1 MTVLE
6 ISAPALLRDEKH
18 LCAVLQT
25 AFSPDQ
31 MAAITAPLEPGLIVA
46 GAGSGKTTVMCA
58 RVVWLVGRG
67 LVRPDQVLGL
77 TFSRKAAAELATRVR
92 GALHQLLPAPRP
104 VDQAAG
110 TRLVIA
116 DSRSVQSGQSEDSGE
131 PTVSTYHAYA
141 GGLITEHGLRLGFE
155 PDLRVVS
162 DATRYQ
168 LAARVVG
175 AAAGL
180 QTSLSGHLPTVVQ
193 YLLDLDAQLQDH
205 LVRPEQV
212 RAHARVLRAQL
223 AGEKQL
229 KDVVRV
235 VDTTR
240 SRDDLLGLVAAYRE
254 AKADLGIAEFA
265 DQMARG
271 ARLAIECPE
280 VGQAERE
287 RFRVVLLD
295 EYQDTSVSQ
304 RRMLQGLFSGPGGAG
319 HPVTAVGDPCQAIYG
334 WRGASADNI
343 DAFGAHFPRADGREA
358 RRHQLLV
365 NRRSTPEVLALANT
379 LAGPLYDAHPAAEP
393 LTAPPAAAPGAVRA
407 TLHATVADEVEWVA
421 DEVRRLHARHTEAD
435 SRAGGPDSAWSDI
448 AVLVRDRNEVA
459 ELARA
464 LRRRHVPVEVVGL
477 SGLLSQPEVADVLA
491 TLRVVHEL
499 TANADLLRLL
509 TGPRWRIGVRDLA
522 LLGERAH
529 DLVDA
534 DRGGPSGL
542 RDRLDLAVRGS
553 DPTDVVALAD
563 ALSDPGDK
571 PYSADARR
579 RFGLLAAELDSLRR
593 HAGEPL
599 VELVRR
605 TVDALG
611 LEVEL
616 AATPGPDSEQ
626 ARDNLALFVD
636 AVAEFAGAEVGASLP
651 GLLAY
656 LDAELQF
663 AKGMSVAEPA
673 LTNAVTLL
681 TVHSA
686 KGLEWRSVLVPF
698 CSARS
703 FPSSQPRARWQWVAS
718 EVPWPLRGDA
728 PALPALDTWTTAG
741 IDAFK
746 RDCQQVDLLEERRLV
761 YVAVT
766 RARSEVVLSG
776 HWWGRTQE
784 RSRGPSLFLDETRQH
799 LQSVGAISDDDPW
812 SAEEPAGDEA
822 NPMVVGRAPVGFPGA
837 LDADLLGRRRRVA
850 EVVTEA
856 MSGNG
861 SPGAGRGHDG
871 VGISRVGPAD
881 RERLARLGELDR
893 ELDALLAEARAPRAD
908 EVPVRLPATVSAT
921 LLARLRDDP
930 GSVAR
935 DLVRPMPRRPSAA
948 ARFGVRFHAWV
959 ERQAG
964 QPALLDPN
972 EIPGRGESDI
982 DDDAEL
988 ADLIERF
995 RRGPYGERVPH
1006 AVEAPFQLVL
1016 AGQVVAGRIDAVYR
1030 QPDGSYQVVDWKTG
1044 RGEAPDPLQLAV
1056 YRLAWSEL
1064 AGIPLDQVS
1073 AVFCHVRTGRVVE
1086 PPDLPG
1092 RAGLEAVLLAG

>member
-1 MTVLE
+1 VTIVE
-6 ISAPALLRDEKH
+6 TPGASRLRDEEH
-18 LCAVLQT
+18 LCAVLGT

-31 MAAITAPLEPGLIVA
+31 LEAITAPLEPGLIVA

-67 LVRPDQVLGL
+67 LVRPEHVLGL
-77 TFSRKAAAELATRVR
+77 TFSRKAAAELSGRVR
-92 GALHQLLPAPRP
+92 VALRRLAPAFRPAGPPGDTGLP
-104 VDQAAG
+104 D
-110 TRLVIA
+110 A
-116 DSRSVQSGQSEDSGE
+116 DLWSPEIHE

-141 GGLITEHGLRLGFE
+141 GELITEHGLRLGFE

-162 DATRYQ
+162 DASRYQ
-168 LAARVVG
+168 LAARVVT

-180 QTSLSGHLPTVVQ
+180 QTSLSGHLPTIVQ
-193 YLLDLDAQLQDH
+193 YLLDLDGQLQDH
-205 LVRPEQV
+205 LVRPDQV
-212 RAHARVLRAQL
+212 RADARGLRARL

-229 KDVVRV
+229 KDVVRA
-235 VDTTR
+235 VDTSR

-280 VGQAERE
+280 VGEAERE

-304 RRMLQGLFSGPGGAG
+304 RRMLQGLFSGTGGTGGAG

-343 DAFGAHFPRADGREA
+343 DAFGTHFPRADGREA
-358 RRHQLLV
+358 RRQHLTV
-365 NRRSTPEVLALANT
+365 NRRSTPDVLALANT
-379 LAGPLYDAHPAAEP
+379 LAGPLYDAHPTAAP
-393 LTAPPAAAPGAVRA
+393 LTAPPDVPRGAVRA
-407 TLHATVADEVEWVA
+407 ALHATVADEVEWVA
-421 DEVRRLHARHTEAD
+421 DEVRRMHARHTEAAVA
-435 SRAGGPDSAWSDI
+435 AGVPDPAWSDI

-491 TLRVVHEL
+491 TLRVVHDL
-499 TANADLLRLL
+499 TANSDLLRLL

-522 LLGERAH
+522 LLGERSH

-534 DRGGPSGL
+534 DAGRTQGL

-563 ALSDPGDK
+563 ALADPGDK
-571 PYSADARR
+571 PYSEPARG
-579 RFGLLAAELDSLRR
+579 RFAQLAGELETLRR

-605 TVDALG
+605 TIDLLG

-636 AVAEFAGAEVGASLP
+636 AVAGFTGAESGASLP
-651 GLLAY
+651 GLLAF

-663 AKGMSVAEPA
+663 DKGMSVAEPG

-698 CSARS
+698 CSAGS
-703 FPSSQPRARWQWVAS
+703 FPSSHPRARWQWTAS

-728 PALPALDTWTTAG
+728 PALPRLDTWTTAG

-746 RDCQQVDLLEERRLV
+746 RQCQRVDLLEERRLV

-766 RARSEVVLSG
+766 RARSEIVLSG
-776 HWWGRTQE
+776 HWWGRTQA
-784 RSRGPSLFLDETRQH
+784 RPRGPSAFLEEARNH
-799 LQSVGAISDDDPW
+799 LRTAAGADGAGSADSTAPW
-812 SAEEPAGDEA
+812 FDEEPAADQP
-822 NPMVVGRAPVGFPGA
+822 NPMVAGRAPVGFPAA
-837 LDADLLGRRRRVA
+837 LDPGLLARRRRVA
-850 EVVTEA
+850 LVVAEVLAETA
-856 MSGNG
+856 GTGGSGAP
-861 SPGAGRGHDG
+861 SSAALA
-871 VGISRVGPAD
+871 PAD
-881 RERLARLGELDR
+881 RERLARLTELDA
-893 ELDALLAEARAPRAD
+893 ELDALLAEARAPHSD
-908 EVPVRLPATVSAT
+908 DLPVQLPATVSAT
-921 LLARLRDDP
+921 MLSRLRNDRE
-930 GSVAR
+930 SVAR

-959 ERQAG
+959 EGQAG
-964 QPALLDPN
+964 QPALLDPS

-982 DDDAEL
+982 DDDTEL
-988 ADLIERF
+988 ADIVERF
-995 RRGPYGERVPH
+995 RRGPYGDRMPH
-1006 AVEAPFQLVL
+1006 AVEAPFHLVL
-1016 AGQVVAGRIDAVYR
+1016 AGQVVSGRIDAVYR
-1030 QPDGSYQVVDWKTG
+1030 QPDGSYEVVDWKTG
-1044 RGEAPDPLQLAV
+1044 RGEAADPLQLAV

-1064 AGIPLDQVS
+1064 TDVPLERVR
-1073 AVFCHVRTGRVVE
+1073 AVFCYVRTGEVVE

-1092 RAGLEAVLLAG
+1092 RADLEAVLVPG